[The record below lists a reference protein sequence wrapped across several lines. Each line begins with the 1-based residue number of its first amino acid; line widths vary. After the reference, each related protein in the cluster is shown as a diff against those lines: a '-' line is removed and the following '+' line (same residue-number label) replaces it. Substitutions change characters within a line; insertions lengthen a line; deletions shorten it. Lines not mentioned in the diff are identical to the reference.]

1 LSTNNLY
8 VALIHFPV
16 MNKKDM
22 PIGSALTT
30 IDMHD
35 IARASRTFG
44 VKGFYVVTPFPD
56 QATLAEQVIAHW
68 TKGVGGELNPSRK
81 QALELIRVAATFE
94 EAVQRIEEKEG
105 KPVVKVATSAKS
117 LENAITIAALKE
129 KLTSKA
135 PHLIVFG
142 TAWGLAEELIDACDL
157 KLEPIKGPGD
167 FNHLSVRSAASIYL
181 DRITNG

>member
-1 LSTNNLY
+1 MSTHNLY

-16 MNKKDM
+16 MNRKGI

-44 VKGFYVVTPFPD
+44 VKGFYVVTPFSD
-56 QATLAEQVIAHW
+56 QADLANQVIAHW

-81 QALELIRVAATFE
+81 EALELIRVAATFE
-94 EAVQRIEEKEG
+94 EAVQRIQKKENQ
-105 KPVVKVATSAKS
+105 VVVTVATSAKK
-117 LENAITIAALKE
+117 LDDAIPIATLKQ
-129 KLTSKA
+129 KLASNA
-135 PHLIVFG
+135 PHVLVFG
-142 TAWGLAEELIDACDL
+142 TAWGMAEELIDTCDL
-157 KLEPIKGPGD
+157 KLEPIKGSGD
-167 FNHLSVRSAASIYL
+167 YNHLSVRSAASIYL

>member
-1 LSTNNLY
+1 MSTLNLY

-16 MNKKDM
+16 MNRKEM

-35 IARASRTFG
+35 IARASKTFG
-44 VKGFYVVTPFPD
+44 VKGFYVITPFMD
-56 QATLAEQVIAHW
+56 QADLANQVIEHW

-94 EAVQRIEEKEG
+94 EAVQKIQEKENQ
-105 KPVVKVATSAKS
+105 PVVAVATSAKN
-117 LENAITIAALKE
+117 LDGAITIATLKQ
-129 KLTSKA
+129 KLASNA
-135 PHLIVFG
+135 PHVIVFG
-142 TAWGLAEELIDACDL
+142 TAWGLAEELIDKCDL
-157 KLEPIKGPGD
+157 KLGPIAGHGEY
-167 FNHLSVRSAASIYL
+167 NHLSVRSAASIYL

>member
-1 LSTNNLY
+1 MSTHNLY

-16 MNKKDM
+16 MNRKEM

-44 VKGFYVVTPFPD
+44 VKGFYVVTPFAD
-56 QATLAEQVIAHW
+56 QADLAEQVIAHW

-81 QALELIRVAATFE
+81 EALELIRVAATFE
-94 EAVQRIEEKEG
+94 EAVQRIEKKENQA
-105 KPVVKVATSAKS
+105 VVTVATSAKP
-117 LENAITIAALKE
+117 LDGAITTTTLKQ
-129 KLTSKA
+129 KLASNA
-135 PHLIVFG
+135 PHILAFG
-142 TAWGLAEELIDACDL
+142 TAWGLADELIDTCDL
-157 KLEPIKGPGD
+157 KLEAITGPGD
-167 FNHLSVRSAASIYL
+167 YNHLSVRSAASIYL

>member
-1 LSTNNLY
+1 MSTNNLY
-8 VALIHFPV
+8 VALVHFPV
-16 MNKKDM
+16 MNRKQM

-35 IARASRTFG
+35 IARASKTFG
-44 VKGFYVVTPFPD
+44 VKGFYVITPFAD
-56 QATLAEQVIAHW
+56 QAELAEQVISHW

-94 EAVQRIEEKEG
+94 DAVLDIRKEEKQD
-105 KPVVKVATSAKS
+105 VVTVATSAK
-117 LENAITIAALKE
+117 LLDGAITIATFKQ
-129 KLTSKA
+129 KLANNS
-135 PHLIVFG
+135 PHLMIFG

-157 KLEPIKGPGD
+157 KLEPIVGAGD
-167 FNHLSVRSAASIYL
+167 YNHLSVRSAASIYL